1 MSTDYS
7 TKEKISFADLFDGR
21 LERYGVREH
30 ISEDSTENRR
40 CLTDGRNYLWV
51 FAADD
56 RTLEILKRY
65 GGNAPGQILGAIAE
79 AFDTDIFS
87 EYEPQFWGFDTQEE
101 WDRAWSKISEE
112 HEAKFHADIINYVAG
127 EPNDLRPGSIGMIKA
142 NIAKDLIADSP
153 DLISPDQKTE
163 LMEAIDQIYEGDHA
177 VTIKLDEEE
186 IAEAQM
192 AMAHEDDLPQA

>member
-1 MSTDYS
+1 MSD
-7 TKEKISFADLFDGR
+7 FPG
-21 LERYGVREH
+21 
-30 ISEDSTENRR
+30 
-40 CLTDGRNYLWV
+40 
-51 FAADD
+51 
-56 RTLEILKRY
+56 
-65 GGNAPGQILGAIAE
+65 GGNAPGQILGAIAK
-79 AFDTDIFS
+79 AFDTDISS

-142 NIAKDLIADSP
+142 NIAKDLVADSP

-177 VTIKLDEEE
+177 VTIKLYEEE
-186 IAEAQM
+186 IAAAGM
-192 AMAHEDDLPQA
+192 AMTHEVYLPQA